1 LCKIFV
7 AIALWEKLVQVTAV
21 CYDPRLHWKLG
32 ESLMSSRGILS
43 QMYQA
48 STRRLARFRGVFSSD
63 IGIDLGTANTLVF
76 VRGRGIVL
84 AEPSVVAVDSMTNEV
99 LAVGHKAKAMLG
111 KTPRKIHAV
120 RPMKDG
126 VIADFEIAEGML
138 KALIRRVTPA
148 RSLFRPRI
156 LIAVPSGIT
165 GVEKRAVE
173 DSALHAGAQE
183 VLLIEEPMA
192 AAIGVDLPVHE
203 PCASMIID
211 IGGGTTEIAIL
222 SLGGIVESRSLRIA
236 GDEFDECI
244 VNYMRR
250 TYNLMIGPR
259 TAEEIKISIGSAYP
273 LGEHELEMEVK
284 GRDQVSGLPVT
295 RRINSVEIR
304 ECLAEPI
311 LQIIDGVKLTL
322 EKCPPE
328 LASDLVERGMVLAGG
343 GALIRGLDKA
353 LHKET
358 GLPVTVAPNPL
369 LAVCLGT
376 GKALDYLDKF
386 KRRKGLVN

>member
-1 LCKIFV
+1 MGRCSGAAEDLKV
-7 AIALWEKLVQVTAV
+7 YMATN
-21 CYDPRLHWKLG
+21 
-32 ESLMSSRGILS
+32 
-43 QMYQA
+43 YQA
-48 STRRLARFRGVFSSD
+48 NFKNVFRRISDSLIGRVGQVSGLFSSD

-76 VRGRGIVL
+76 VKGKGIVL
-84 AEPSVVAVDSMTNEV
+84 AEPSVVAVDSATNEV

-138 KALIRRVTPA
+138 KALIKRVTPA
-148 RSLFRPRI
+148 RSLIRPKI

-173 DSALHAGAQE
+173 DSALRAGAQE
-183 VLLIEEPMA
+183 VILIEEPMA

-203 PCASMIID
+203 PSANMIID
-211 IGGGTTEIAIL
+211 IGGGTTEIAII
-222 SLGGIVESRSLRIA
+222 SLGGIVEARSLRIA

-244 VNYMRR
+244 INYMRR

-259 TAEEIKISIGSAYP
+259 TAEEIKMSIGSAYP
-273 LGEHELEMEVK
+273 LGDNELEMEVR
-284 GRDQVSGLPVT
+284 GRDQVAGLPVT
-295 RRINSVEIR
+295 KRINSVEIR

-311 LQIIDGVKLTL
+311 QQIIESVKLTL

-328 LASDLVERGMVLAGG
+328 LAADLVERGMVLAGG
-343 GALIRGLDKA
+343 GALIKGLDKN
-353 LHKET
+353 LIKET
-358 GLPVTVAPNPL
+358 GLPVIVAPNPL

-376 GKALDYLDKF
+376 GKALEYLDKF
-386 KRRKGLVN
+386 KKRKSLTP

>member
-1 LCKIFV
+1 MSRKRSFNFNSV
-7 AIALWEKLVQVTAV
+7 WERA
-21 CYDPRLHWKLG
+21 
-32 ESLMSSRGILS
+32 S
-43 QMYQA
+43 QSAFQQID
-48 STRRLARFRGVFSSD
+48 RFRGVFSND
-63 IGIDLGTANTLVF
+63 IGIDLGTANTLVY
-76 VRGRGIVL
+76 VRGKGIVL
-84 AEPSVVAVDSMTNEV
+84 AEPSVVAVDSSTNEV

-148 RSLFRPRI
+148 RSLFRPKI

-183 VLLIEEPMA
+183 VILIEEPMA

-203 PCASMIID
+203 PAASMIID
-211 IGGGTTEIAIL
+211 IGGGTTEIAII

-244 VNYMRR
+244 INYMRR

-259 TAEEIKISIGSAYP
+259 TAEEIKITIGSAYP
-273 LGEHELEMEVK
+273 PGGNELEMEVR
-284 GRDQVSGLPVT
+284 GRDQVAGLPVT
-295 RRINSVEIR
+295 KRINSVEIR
-304 ECLAEPI
+304 ECLAE
-311 LQIIDGVKLTL
+311 QIQLIVTGVKTVL
-322 EKCPPE
+322 EECPPE
-328 LASDLVERGMVLAGG
+328 LAADLVERGMVVAGG
-343 GALIRGLDKA
+343 GALLKGLGNA
-353 LHKET
+353 LIKET
-358 GLPVTVAPNPL
+358 GLPVIIAPNPL

-376 GKALDYLDKF
+376 GKALEHIDLDKYT
-386 KRRKGLVN
+386 KRKK

>member
-1 LCKIFV
+1 MNKT
-7 AIALWEKLVQVTAV
+7 AENALKTL
-21 CYDPRLHWKLG
+21 DDLKDILKRRFSRL
-32 ESLMSSRGILS
+32 SGI
-43 QMYQA
+43 
-48 STRRLARFRGVFSSD
+48 FSSD

-76 VRGRGIVL
+76 VRGKGIVL
-84 AEPSVVAVDSMTNEV
+84 AEPSVVAVDSLTNEV

-138 KALIRRVTPA
+138 KALIKRVTPA

-165 GVEKRAVE
+165 
-173 DSALHAGAQE
+173 ALHAGAQE
-183 VLLIEEPMA
+183 VVLIEEPMA

-203 PCASMIID
+203 PSGNMIID
-211 IGGGTTEIAIL
+211 IGGGTTEIAII

-236 GDEFDECI
+236 GDEFDDCI
-244 VNYMRR
+244 MNYMRR

-259 TAEEIKISIGSAYP
+259 TAEEIKMTIGSAYP
-273 LGEHELEMEVK
+273 LGNNELEMEVR
-284 GRDQVSGLPVT
+284 GRDQVAGLPIT
-295 RRINSVEIR
+295 KRINSVEIR

-311 LQIIDGVKLTL
+311 QQIIESVKLTL

-328 LASDLVERGMVLAGG
+328 LAADLVERGMVLAGG
-343 GALIRGLDKA
+343 GALMKGLDKA
-353 LHKET
+353 LIKET
-358 GLPVTVAPNPL
+358 GLPVFVAPNPL

-376 GKALDYLDKF
+376 GKALEYLDKF
-386 KRRKGLVN
+386 KKRKPI

>member
-1 LCKIFV
+1 MATTLFQDLYRM
-7 AIALWEKLVQVTAV
+7 A
-21 CYDPRLHWKLG
+21 
-32 ESLMSSRGILS
+32 SRK
-43 QMYQA
+43 
-48 STRRLARFRGVFSSD
+48 LARFKGVFSSD
-63 IGIDLGTANTLVF
+63 IGIDLGTANTLVY
-76 VRGRGIVL
+76 VRGRGVVL
-84 AEPSVVAVDSMTNEV
+84 AEPSVVAVDPTTNEV
-99 LAVGHKAKAMLG
+99 IAVGHKAKAMLG
-111 KTPRKIHAV
+111 KTPRKILAV

-138 KALIRRVTPA
+138 KALIRRVSPA

-203 PCASMIID
+203 PSASMIID
-211 IGGGTTEIAIL
+211 IGGGTTEIAII

-250 TYNLMIGPR
+250 TYNLMVGPKS
-259 TAEEIKISIGSAYP
+259 AEEIKIAIGSAYP

-311 LQIIDGVKLTL
+311 QQIIDSVKLTL

-328 LASDLVERGMVLAGG
+328 LAADLVERGMVVAGG
-343 GALIRGLDKA
+343 GALLRGLDKA
-353 LHKET
+353 LLKET
-358 GLPVTVAPNPL
+358 GLPVVIAPNPL

-386 KRRKGLVN
+386 KRRKRLNDKVW

>member
-1 LCKIFV
+1 MKENQFN
-7 AIALWEKLVQVTAV
+7 KL
-21 CYDPRLHWKLG
+21 
-32 ESLMSSRGILS
+32 SRILVNK
-43 QMYQA
+43 MKDA
-48 STRRLARFRGVFSSD
+48 TGFFSSD
-63 IGIDLGTANTLVF
+63 LGIDLGTANTLVY
-76 VRGRGIVL
+76 VKGKGIVL
-84 AEPSVVAVDSMTNEV
+84 AEPSVVTVDSTTNEV
-99 LAVGHKAKAMLG
+99 IAVGQKAKEMLG

-138 KALIRRVTPA
+138 KELIRRVTPR
-148 RSLFRPRI
+148 RSLFRPKI

-173 DSALHAGAQE
+173 DSALRAGAQE
-183 VLLIEEPMA
+183 VYLIEEPMA

-203 PCASMIID
+203 PAASMIVD
-211 IGGGTTEIAIL
+211 IGGGTTEIAII

-244 VNYMRR
+244 INYMRR

-259 TAEEIKISIGSAYP
+259 TAEEIKVTIGSAYP
-273 LGEHELEMEVK
+273 LGEYELEMEVR
-284 GRDQVSGLPVT
+284 GRDQVAGLPVT
-295 RRINSVEIR
+295 KRINSVEIR

-311 LQIIDGVKLTL
+311 QQIIESVKLTL

-328 LASDLVERGMVLAGG
+328 LAADLVERGLVLAGG
-343 GALIRGLDKA
+343 GALIKGLDKY
-353 LHKET
+353 LIKEC
-358 GLPVTVAPNPL
+358 GLPVIVAPSPL

-376 GKALDYLDKF
+376 GKALEYLDQF
-386 KRRKGLVN
+386 KKRKATIDR

>member
-1 LCKIFV
+1 MPVK
-7 AIALWEKLVQVTAV
+7 
-21 CYDPRLHWKLG
+21 
-32 ESLMSSRGILS
+32 ESFNANQFITKFKQSIVDQFSQFSGI
-43 QMYQA
+43 
-48 STRRLARFRGVFSSD
+48 FSSD

-76 VRGRGIVL
+76 VRGKGIVL
-84 AEPSVVAVDSMTNEV
+84 AEPSVVAVDALTNEV

-111 KTPRKIHAV
+111 KTPQKIHAV

-138 KALIRRVTPA
+138 KALIKKVTPA
-148 RSLFRPRI
+148 RSLFRPKI

-203 PCASMIID
+203 PAANMIID
-211 IGGGTTEIAIL
+211 IGGGTTEIAII

-259 TAEEIKISIGSAYP
+259 TAEEIKMTIGSAYS
-273 LGEHELEMEVK
+273 LGNNELEMEVR
-284 GRDQVSGLPVT
+284 GRDQVSGLPLT
-295 RRINSVEIR
+295 KRINSVEIR

-311 LQIIDGVKLTL
+311 QLIVENVKLTL

-328 LASDLVERGMVLAGG
+328 LAADLVERGMVLAGG
-343 GALIRGLDKA
+343 GALMKGIDKA
-353 LHKET
+353 LIKET
-358 GLPVTVAPNPL
+358 GLPVIIAPNPL

-376 GKALDYLDKF
+376 GKALENLERF
-386 KRRKGLVN
+386 KKKKKIHD

>member
-1 LCKIFV
+1 MSKRRQSGMAEGMASLYRSALGKIN
-7 AIALWEKLVQVTAV
+7 
-21 CYDPRLHWKLG
+21 
-32 ESLMSSRGILS
+32 
-43 QMYQA
+43 
-48 STRRLARFRGVFSSD
+48 RFRGAFSND

-76 VRGRGIVL
+76 VRGKGIVL
-84 AEPSVVAVDSMTNEV
+84 AEPSVVAVDSTTGEV
-99 LAVGHKAKAMLG
+99 LAVGHLAKAMLG
-111 KTPRKIHAV
+111 KTPKKIHAV

-138 KALIRRVTPA
+138 KAIISKITPS
-148 RSLFRPRI
+148 RSLFRPKI

-183 VLLIEEPMA
+183 VILIEEPMA
-192 AAIGVDLPVHE
+192 AAIGVELPVHE
-203 PCASMIID
+203 ACASMIID
-211 IGGGTTEIAIL
+211 IGGGTTEIAII

-244 VNYMRR
+244 INYMRR

-259 TAEEIKISIGSAYP
+259 TAEEIKMTIGSAYP
-273 LGEHELEMEVK
+273 LGGNELEMEVR
-284 GRDQVSGLPVT
+284 GRDQVAGLPVT
-295 RRINSVEIR
+295 KRINSVEIR

-311 LQIIDGVKLTL
+311 QQIIESVKLTL

-328 LASDLVERGMVLAGG
+328 LAADLVERGMVMAGG
-343 GALIRGLDKA
+343 GALMKGLDKA
-353 LHKET
+353 LIKET
-358 GLPVTVAPNPL
+358 GLPVTIGQHPL

-376 GKALDYLDKF
+376 GKALEYLDKF
-386 KRRKGLVN
+386 KKRKSGG

>member
-1 LCKIFV
+1 MKHPKRSFKDYLSKAYQNTFG
-7 AIALWEKLVQVTAV
+7 KLN
-21 CYDPRLHWKLG
+21 K
-32 ESLMSSRGILS
+32 
-43 QMYQA
+43 
-48 STRRLARFRGVFSSD
+48 FRGVFSND

-76 VRGRGIVL
+76 VRGKGIVL
-84 AEPSVVAVDSMTNEV
+84 AEPSVVAVDSVTNEV
-99 LAVGHKAKAMLG
+99 LAVGQKAKAMLG
-111 KTPRKIHAV
+111 KTPHKIHAV

-126 VIADFEIAEGML
+126 VIADFEIAEKML
-138 KALIRRVTPA
+138 KALIERVTPS
-148 RSLFRPRI
+148 RSLFRPKI

-183 VLLIEEPMA
+183 VMLIEEPMA

-203 PCASMIID
+203 PFASMIID
-211 IGGGTTEIAIL
+211 IGGGTTEIAII

-244 VNYMRR
+244 INYMRR

-259 TAEEIKISIGSAYP
+259 TAEEIKMTIGSAYS
-273 LGEHELEMEVK
+273 LADNELEMEVR
-284 GRDQVSGLPVT
+284 GRDQVAGLPVT
-295 RRINSVEIR
+295 KRINSVEIR

-311 LQIIDGVKLTL
+311 QQIIESVKLTL

-328 LASDLVERGMVLAGG
+328 LAADLVERGMVIAGG
-343 GALIRGLDKA
+343 GALIKGLDKA
-353 LHKET
+353 LIKET
-358 GLPVTVAPNPL
+358 GLPVIVAQNPL

-376 GKALDYLDKF
+376 GKALESLDKLK
-386 KRRKGLVN
+386 KRKAL

>member
-1 LCKIFV
+1 MDAKNALKLKKIIESKGRQFFN
-7 AIALWEKLVQVTAV
+7 QFN
-21 CYDPRLHWKLG
+21 RLSG
-32 ESLMSSRGILS
+32 FF
-43 QMYQA
+43 A
-48 STRRLARFRGVFSSD
+48 SD

-76 VRGRGIVL
+76 VKGRGIVL
-84 AEPSVVAVDSMTNEV
+84 AEPSVVAVDSLTNEV

-111 KTPRKIHAV
+111 KTPRKIHAI

-138 KALIRRVTPA
+138 KALIKRVTPA
-148 RSLFRPRI
+148 RSLFRPKI

-183 VLLIEEPMA
+183 VVLIEEPMA

-203 PCASMIID
+203 PSANMIID
-211 IGGGTTEIAIL
+211 IGGGTTEIAII

-236 GDEFDECI
+236 GDEFDDCI
-244 VNYMRR
+244 MNYMRR

-259 TAEEIKISIGSAYP
+259 TAEEIKMTIGSAYP
-273 LGEHELEMEVK
+273 LANNELEMEVR
-284 GRDQVSGLPVT
+284 GRDQVAGLPIT
-295 RRINSVEIR
+295 KRINSVEIR

-311 LQIIDGVKLTL
+311 QQIIESVKLTL

-343 GALIRGLDKA
+343 GALIKGFDKA
-353 LHKET
+353 LIKET
-358 GLPVTVAPNPL
+358 GLPVFVAQNPL

-376 GKALDYLDKF
+376 GKALEYLDRF
-386 KRRKGLVN
+386 KNKKTAGV

>member
-1 LCKIFV
+1 MTTKHPVDFQQALKQVGRFLTDKIG
-7 AIALWEKLVQVTAV
+7 QVSG
-21 CYDPRLHWKLG
+21 L
-32 ESLMSSRGILS
+32 
-43 QMYQA
+43 
-48 STRRLARFRGVFSSD
+48 LAND
-63 IGIDLGTANTLVF
+63 IGIDLGTANTLVY
-76 VRGRGIVL
+76 VRGKGIVL
-84 AEPSVVAVDSMTNEV
+84 AEPSVVAVDSSTGEV
-99 LAVGHKAKAMLG
+99 LAVGHRAKAMLG

-138 KALIRRVTPA
+138 KALIQRVTPA
-148 RSLFRPRI
+148 RNLFRPRI

-173 DSALHAGAQE
+173 DSALRAGARE
-183 VLLIEEPMA
+183 VILIEEPMA

-203 PCASMIID
+203 PSANMIID
-211 IGGGTTEIAIL
+211 IGGGTTEIAII

-259 TAEEIKISIGSAYP
+259 TAEEIKMTIGSAYP
-273 LGEHELEMEVK
+273 LGDHELEMEVR
-284 GRDQVSGLPVT
+284 GRDQVAGLPVT
-295 RRINSVEIR
+295 KRINSVEIR

-311 LQIIDGVKLTL
+311 QQIIESVKLAL

-328 LASDLVERGMVLAGG
+328 LAADLVERGMVLAGG
-343 GALIRGLDKA
+343 GALIKGLDKA
-353 LHKET
+353 LIKDT
-358 GLPVTVAPNPL
+358 GLPVIVAENPL

-376 GKALDYLDKF
+376 GKALEYLDQF
-386 KRRKGLVN
+386 KKQKGLVA

>member
-1 LCKIFV
+1 MATKEKIDLKE
-7 AIALWEKLVQVTAV
+7 ILEKARSMFQ
-21 CYDPRLHWKLG
+21 
-32 ESLMSSRGILS
+32 SR
-43 QMYQA
+43 
-48 STRRLARFRGVFSSD
+48 VDKFSHIFSND

-76 VRGRGIVL
+76 VKGKGIVL
-84 AEPSVVAVDSMTNEV
+84 AEPSVVAVDAATNAV

-111 KTPRKIHAV
+111 KTPRKIMAV

-138 KALIRRVTPA
+138 KAIIKRVTPS
-148 RSLFRPRI
+148 RSLFRPKI

-173 DSALHAGAQE
+173 DSALHAGGQE
-183 VLLIEEPMA
+183 VALIEEPMA

-203 PCASMIID
+203 PAANMIID
-211 IGGGTTEIAIL
+211 IGGGTTEIAII

-236 GDEFDECI
+236 GDEFDDCI
-244 VNYMRR
+244 MNYMRR

-259 TAEEIKISIGSAYP
+259 TAEEIKMTIGSAYP
-273 LGEHELEMEVK
+273 MGNSELEMEVR
-284 GRDQVSGLPVT
+284 GRDQVAGLPVT
-295 RRINSVEIR
+295 KRINSVEIR

-311 LQIIDGVKLTL
+311 QQIIESVKLTL

-328 LASDLVERGMVLAGG
+328 LAADLVERGMVLAGG
-343 GALIRGLDKA
+343 GALLKGIDKA
-353 LHKET
+353 LIKET
-358 GLPVTVAPNPL
+358 GLPVFIAPNPL

-376 GKALDYLDKF
+376 GKALEYMERF
-386 KRRKGLVN
+386 KKKK

>member
-1 LCKIFV
+1 MSQ
-7 AIALWEKLVQVTAV
+7 KLLRDAYRNIV
-21 CYDPRLHWKLG
+21 
-32 ESLMSSRGILS
+32 
-43 QMYQA
+43 
-48 STRRLARFRGVFSSD
+48 RRMQRFQGVFSSD
-63 IGIDLGTANTLVF
+63 VGIDLGTANTLVF
-76 VRGRGIVL
+76 IRGKGIVY
-84 AEPSVVAVDSMTNEV
+84 AEPSVVAVDSITNEV

-138 KALIRRVTPA
+138 KAIIRHVTPV

-183 VLLIEEPMA
+183 VMLIEEPMA

-203 PCASMIID
+203 PSASMIID
-211 IGGGTTEIAIL
+211 IGGGTTEIAII
-222 SLGGIVESRSLRIA
+222 SLGGIVESRSLRVA

-259 TAEEIKISIGSAYP
+259 TAEDIKIGIGSAYP

-311 LQIIDGVKLTL
+311 QWIIDAVKLTL

-328 LASDLVERGMVLAGG
+328 LAADLVERGVVVAGG

-353 LHKET
+353 LNKET
-358 GLPVTVAPNPL
+358 GLPVIIAPSPL

-376 GKALDYLDKF
+376 GKALDFLDRF
-386 KRRKGLVN
+386 KKRKGLIA

>member
-1 LCKIFV
+1 MANSGSFKTIF
-7 AIALWEKLVQVTAV
+7 K
-21 CYDPRLHWKLG
+21 K
-32 ESLMSSRGILS
+32 
-43 QMYQA
+43 A
-48 STRRLARFRGVFSSD
+48 SGRFINRFTNGSGLFSSG
-63 IGIDLGTANTLVF
+63 IGIDLGTANTLVY
-76 VRGRGIVL
+76 VRGKGIVL
-84 AEPSVVAVDSMTNEV
+84 AVPSVVAVDSTNNEV
-99 LAVGHKAKAMLG
+99 LAVGHEAKAMLG
-111 KTPRKIHAV
+111 KTPRRIHAV

-138 KALIRRVTPA
+138 KALIKQVTPA
-148 RSLFRPRI
+148 RSFFRPKI

-173 DSALHAGAQE
+173 DSALRAGAQE
-183 VLLIEEPMA
+183 VILIEEPMA

-203 PCASMIID
+203 PVANMIID

-259 TAEEIKISIGSAYP
+259 TAEEIKVTIGSAYP
-273 LGEHELEMEVK
+273 LGEHELEMEVR
-284 GRDQVSGLPVT
+284 GRDQVAGLPVT
-295 RRINSVEIR
+295 KRINSVEIR

-311 LQIIDGVKLTL
+311 QQIVECVKLTL
-322 EKCPPE
+322 EQCPPE
-328 LASDLVERGMVLAGG
+328 LSADLVERGMVLAGG
-343 GALIRGLDKA
+343 GALIKGFDKS
-353 LHKET
+353 LIKET
-358 GLPVTVAPNPL
+358 GLPVIVAPNPL

-376 GKALDYLDKF
+376 GKALEYLDKF
-386 KRRKGLVN
+386 KKRRSLT

>member
-1 LCKIFV
+1 MDQAEDPKNSYNKIV
-7 AIALWEKLVQVTAV
+7 NAIMAKSAQ
-21 CYDPRLHWKLG
+21 
-32 ESLMSSRGILS
+32 
-43 QMYQA
+43 
-48 STRRLARFRGVFSSD
+48 LAGVFSND

-76 VRGRGIVL
+76 VRGKGIVL
-84 AEPSVVAVDSMTNEV
+84 AEPSVVAVDAMTNEV

-138 KALIRRVTPA
+138 KALIKRVTPA
-148 RSLFRPRI
+148 RSFFRPKI

-173 DSALHAGAQE
+173 DSALRAGAQE
-183 VLLIEEPMA
+183 VFLIEEPMA

-203 PCASMIID
+203 PSANMIVD
-211 IGGGTTEIAIL
+211 IGGGTTEIAII

-259 TAEEIKISIGSAYP
+259 TAEEIKMTIGSAYP
-273 LGEHELEMEVK
+273 LGDHELEMEVR
-284 GRDQVSGLPVT
+284 GRDQVAGLPIT
-295 RRINSVEIR
+295 KRINSVEIR

-311 LQIIDGVKLTL
+311 QQIIESVKLTL

-328 LASDLVERGMVLAGG
+328 LAADLVERGIVLAGG

-353 LHKET
+353 LIKES
-358 GLPVTVAPNPL
+358 GLPVIVAPNPL

-376 GKALDYLDKF
+376 GKALEYLDKF
-386 KRRKGLVN
+386 KKRRSAATV

>member
-1 LCKIFV
+1 MSTKNQNQLQEIIMKSGR
-7 AIALWEKLVQVTAV
+7 AV
-21 CYDPRLHWKLG
+21 WDKLG
-32 ESLMSSRGILS
+32 QMSG
-43 QMYQA
+43 
-48 STRRLARFRGVFSSD
+48 FFSSD

-76 VRGRGIVL
+76 VRGKGIVL
-84 AEPSVVAVDSMTNEV
+84 AEPSVVSVDSVTNEV

-126 VIADFEIAEGML
+126 VIADFEIAEGMI
-138 KALIRRVTPA
+138 KALLKRVTPA
-148 RSLFRPRI
+148 RSLFRPKI

-173 DSALHAGAQE
+173 DSAMRAGAQE
-183 VLLIEEPMA
+183 VILIEEPMA

-203 PCASMIID
+203 PAANMIID
-211 IGGGTTEIAIL
+211 IGGGTTEIAII

-259 TAEEIKISIGSAYP
+259 TAEEIKMTIGSAYP
-273 LGEHELEMEVK
+273 LGEHELEMEVR
-284 GRDQVSGLPVT
+284 GRDQVAGLPIT
-295 RRINSVEIR
+295 KRINSVEIR

-311 LQIIDGVKLTL
+311 QQIIENVKLTL

-328 LASDLVERGMVLAGG
+328 LAADLVERGMVLAGG
-343 GALIRGLDKA
+343 GALIKGIDKA
-353 LHKET
+353 LIKET
-358 GLPVTVAPNPL
+358 GLPVIIAPNPL

-376 GKALDYLDKF
+376 GKALEYLDKF
-386 KRRKGLVN
+386 KKRKSIT